1 MKVSGECQVNFTGLG
16 SSASFQRDIISGL
29 FPQHQPFSVSPLY
42 LENNTN
48 LHPGPHSCPPGAS
61 PDQLSDLHPPSAP
74 GCTVS
79 SFQLPPHWPPFVS
92 CLRAR
97 TFCSSAWN
105 ARPPPG
111 PSCPSGLSHLTSG
124 RPSPASVLPPLP
136 CCVPS
141 WHVSLCE
148 IISFIYKCL
157 IDL

>member
-105 ARPPPG
+105 ARPPPPG
-111 PSCPSGLSHLTSG
+111 PPVPQVSATSPQGDLLLLLFSLPCPAVFLHGMYHSVKLSHLFTN
-124 RPSPASVLPPLP
+124 V
-136 CCVPS
+136 
-141 WHVSLCE
+141 
-148 IISFIYKCL
+148 
-157 IDL
+157 